1 MTMKAKL
8 VSLVAASTLLPGIA
22 LAAAPAVTDTVTEI
36 GTYAAPIVAI
46 GLASLA
52 IVLAVK
58 GVKWFKRAL

>member
-1 MTMKAKL
+1 MKRNL
-8 VSLVAASTLLPGIA
+8 LSLLLLSPG
-22 LAAAPAVTDTVTEI
+22 LAFADAPAVTTTVTEI
-36 GTYAAPIVAI
+36 GTYATPIVAI

>member
-1 MTMKAKL
+1 MNLLRKVVL
-8 VSLVAASTLLPGIA
+8 AASTYLPMA
-22 LAAAPAVTDTVTEI
+22 AFAAAPTVTDTTTEI
-36 GTYAAPIVAI
+36 ATYAAPIVAI